1 LLSGAVSSATD
12 STISW
17 NGEKV
22 LEMLRKTKLSYT
34 PVRPQEF
41 LLHFSWIGSLPPSDV
56 L

>member
-1 LLSGAVSSATD
+1 MPSLLSGVVSSATD

-34 PVRPQEF
+34 HKKIKKPYP
-41 LLHFSWIGSLPPSDV
+41 G
-56 L
+56 